1 MESLWHYLSLTV
13 LQVSVKFTVNGKKAK
28 SVVAQ
33 SLGNLLSYLVVYL
46 FVFSLKNAKKD
57 GKHPGRILIATN
69 CLRRRKHGM
78 LQTMTVET

>member
-1 MESLWHYLSLTV
+1 MESLWHYLSLIV

-33 SLGNLLSYLVVYL
+33 SLGNLFGL
-46 FVFSLKNAKKD
+46 FSCVFVCFSLKNAKKD

-78 LQTMTVET
+78 LQTMTAET